1 MFTVKICGP
10 APGVTEF
17 LQGESVMTQD
27 LDHGTLIRV
36 VTGTKCE
43 DVMILN
49 YGVEMDLNGEEK
61 LGQNAYIM
69 NEKGKTIQ
77 AVYQRVD
84 PPKSSPEAFDMRP
97 GQVGEPA

>member
-10 APGVTEF
+10 APGTTEF
-17 LQGESVMTQD
+17 IQGESVMTQE
-27 LDHGTLIRV
+27 LEHGTMIRV

-77 AVYQRVD
+77 AVHQRVD
-84 PPKSSPEAFDMRP
+84 PPKQPATELDMRSP
-97 GQVGEPA
+97 QIGETA